1 MLYITKGPKKK
12 KKGRETELSFLF
24 KSQDPSSCYGQ
35 KRIEGPNRVAKGDAR
50 VIATWMIPHV
60 RH

>member
-1 MLYITKGPKKK
+1 MLWT
-12 KKGRETELSFLF
+12 
-24 KSQDPSSCYGQ
+24 

-60 RH
+60 RHQGKCRKGGAKCVNGGDFFVNGYLVTFWCW